1 MTGIRLH
8 HYTVEIEGLRVHF
21 IHEKSKDRRNA
32 IPLLINH
39 GWPGSS
45 FLEFEPV
52 INELT
57 KVANISG
64 AGRRV
69 SFDVVVPSLPGFAFS
84 SPAPANW
91 TLDDTARIYN
101 TLMTDVLGYP
111 KYAVHGTAHGA
122 AIAYTLYEDYNATTR
137 AAHFT
142 FIPFFPPTAEE
153 VAKMNVSLT
162 PLEEF
167 MLQRSDEWAQ
177 TGNAYY
183 LLQLTTVTHSF
194 RALKPPLFC
203 SRLIS
208 PPTNY
213 HRAQHHRPCSA
224 RQSRWPT
231 SLDRRK
237 VHRL

>member
-1 MTGIRLH
+1 MTGTRLH
-8 HYTVEIEGLRVHF
+8 HYTAEIEGLKVHF
-21 IHEKSKDRRNA
+21 VHEKSKDVNA

-52 INELT
+52 ISELT
-57 KVANISG
+57 KVVNISSTDNI
-64 AGRRV
+64 

-84 SPAPANW
+84 SSAPANW

-101 TLMTDVLGYP
+101 TLMTEVLGYP
-111 KYAVHGTAHGA
+111 KYSVHGTAHGA
-122 AIAYTLYEDYNATTR
+122 AIAYTLYEDYTTTTR

-153 VAKMNVSLT
+153 VAKMNISLT

-177 TGNAYY
+177 TGNGYY
-183 LLQLTTVTHSF
+183 LLQLTTVMNSS
-194 RALKPPLFC
+194 RIQPLIC
-203 SRLIS
+203 S
-208 PPTNY
+208 
-213 HRAQHHRPCSA
+213 
-224 RQSRWPT
+224 
-231 SLDRRK
+231 D
-237 VHRL
+237 